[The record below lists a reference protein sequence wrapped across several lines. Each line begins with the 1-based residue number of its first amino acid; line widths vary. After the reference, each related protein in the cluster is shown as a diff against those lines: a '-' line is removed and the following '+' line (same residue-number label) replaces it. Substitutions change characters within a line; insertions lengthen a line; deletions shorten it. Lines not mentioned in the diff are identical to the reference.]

1 MKKVSAII
9 EARMTSSRLPGKVLM
24 EINKKPVL
32 WYLIRRLKKI
42 KRINNIILA
51 TTTNKED
58 DELVNLAKKNKI
70 KFYRGSEHDVMQRV
84 LFAARKF
91 KTDIIVSITGDCP
104 IIDYNLV
111 SQCLNSFLKNNV
123 DYLSNSNIRSYP
135 DGMDVQVYN
144 YQALRKSYSLTRSM
158 VDKEHVTLHI
168 RKNPNKFKI
177 LNIVAPSE
185 LHYPNLGLTLDYYQD
200 FILIKKLINFFN
212 KKKNYY
218 FTCEDILKIY
228 KKNKFFFKI
237 NKKMKRNV
245 VQI

>member
-104 IIDYNLV
+104 IIDHNLV

-158 VDKEHVTLHI
+158 EDKEHVTLHI

>member
-1 MKKVSAII
+1 
-9 EARMTSSRLPGKVLM
+9 MTSSRLPGKVLM

-104 IIDYNLV
+104 IIDHNLV

-144 YQALRKSYSLTRSM
+144 YQALSKSYSLTRSM
-158 VDKEHVTLHI
+158 EDKEHVTLHI

-200 FILIKKLINFFN
+200 FILIKKLINLFN

>member
-1 MKKVSAII
+1 
-9 EARMTSSRLPGKVLM
+9 MTSSRLPGKVLM

-42 KRINNIILA
+42 KKINNIILA

-177 LNIVAPSE
+177 LNLVAPSE

>member
-1 MKKVSAII
+1 
-9 EARMTSSRLPGKVLM
+9 MTSSRLPGKVLM

>member
-42 KRINNIILA
+42 KKINNIILA

-177 LNIVAPSE
+177 LNLVAPSE